1 MAYGSNSNNVSS
13 QVIRNQNQQRRLT
26 NGRSSQGPA
35 MRAGSGTGIGN
46 AQNTSQQNMLGMNN
60 TRQSNVNYVFSDTRQ
75 PYRGP
80 IHIMGN
86 GEVHSGKRHTI
97 ASRKL
102 TPVHNRM
109 TNPMMVSPA
118 GNRGASTGMI
128 PQNVTQ
134 PGSVSGVV
142 NSINARNQSMTG
154 GNMASNP
161 SQGGMAG
168 GGDSLMTENAVG
180 QIEGKVYIK

>member
-1 MAYGSNSNNVSS
+1 
-13 QVIRNQNQQRRLT
+13 
-26 NGRSSQGPA
+26 
-35 MRAGSGTGIGN
+35 
-46 AQNTSQQNMLGMNN
+46 
-60 TRQSNVNYVFSDTRQ
+60 
-75 PYRGP
+75 
-80 IHIMGN
+80 
-86 GEVHSGKRHTI
+86 
-97 ASRKL
+97 
-102 TPVHNRM
+102 M